1 MTDSSAPKKIA
12 KYTIERILGSGAM
25 GVVYKA
31 HDEQIDRL
39 VAVKVLHEH
48 LRLGADGET
57 LAARFLQE
65 ARAAARCLHPN
76 IVTVFDF
83 GNEAV
88 PYIVM
93 EYVEGMELRAFLK
106 SNNQLS
112 LSEAVNITIQ
122 VLEALAFAH
131 GKGVVH
137 RDIKPDNIILLQN
150 GAVKVSDFGVAR
162 LDTSDLTGTGFMIG
176 TPSYMSPEGLKGKEV
191 DTRSDL
197 FSVGVVLFELLSG
210 QRFDREIGVR
220 QNLEK
225 IKTNQSINRANLDK
239 IQRILARVLQPS
251 AAARYQKASEFIQE
265 LRQME
270 DVDALATVMLARPT
284 QEMQATRIMETQSPE
299 DIWNNELL
307 QSLEQS
313 LATYV
318 GPVAKLLLK
327 KSLRN
332 TQTFEALIDQLSA
345 HIPTEVERSQ
355 FKSMVRRSGITS
367 LYPTGSSAT
376 ENARAHSGFTRVAQD
391 TPQKP
396 KQNIGADTQALLT
409 ECLAFYTGPIAQ
421 RLVRKY
427 LAESTNITQL
437 ANACARHI
445 LDAGERQQFLDK
457 AAKL

>member
-1 MTDSSAPKKIA
+1 MSTPATPTKIA
-12 KYTIERILGSGAM
+12 KYIVEGILGSGAM

-31 HDEQIDRL
+31 HDEQIDRQ
-39 VAVKVLHEH
+39 VAIKVLHEH

-83 GNEAV
+83 GNEDV

-93 EYVEGMELRAFLK
+93 EYVEGVELRSILK
-106 SNNQLS
+106 SHTHLS
-112 LSEAVNITIQ
+112 LSEAVNIIVQ

-131 GKGVVH
+131 ARGVVH
-137 RDIKPDNIILLQN
+137 RDIKPDNIILLQD

-176 TPSYMSPEGLKGKEV
+176 TPSYMSPEGLKGKHV
-191 DTRSDL
+191 DARSDL
-197 FSVGVVLFELLSG
+197 FSVGVVLFELLCG
-210 QRFDREIGVR
+210 QRFDRDISVR

-225 IKTNQSINRANLDK
+225 IKISQSINKSNLGK
-239 IQRILARVLQPS
+239 IHRILTRVLQAS
-251 AAARYQKASEFIQE
+251 ANDRFQKASEFIQE
-265 LRQME
+265 LRQMD
-270 DVDALATVMLARPT
+270 DVDAQATVMVRQT
-284 QEMQATRIMETQSPE
+284 REMQATHIVEVRSA
-299 DIWNNELL
+299 DDVWDGELL

-332 TQTFEALIDQLSA
+332 TATFEALIEQLSA

-355 FKSMVRRSGITS
+355 FKGAVRRSGITS
-367 LYPTGSSAT
+367 LYPTGSAAT
-376 ENARAHSGFTRVAQD
+376 RSSIHSGVTKV
-391 TPQKP
+391 TSQKSNQEVSAA
-396 KQNIGADTQALLT
+396 KQTALT
-409 ECLAFYTGPIAQ
+409 ELLAFYTGPIAQ

-427 LAESTNITQL
+427 LPESLDITQL
-437 ANACARHI
+437 ASACARHI
-445 LDAGERQQFLDK
+445 ADVNERQQFLDK
-457 AAKL
+457 AGKL

>member
-1 MTDSSAPKKIA
+1 MSAPSTPKKIA
-12 KYTIERILGSGAM
+12 KYTIEGVLGSGAM

-31 HDEQIDRL
+31 LDEQIDRP
-39 VAVKVLHEH
+39 VAIKVLHEH
-48 LRLGADGET
+48 LRLGVDGET

-83 GNEAV
+83 GSEGV

-93 EYVEGMELRAFLK
+93 EYVEGMELRTFLK

-112 LSEAVNITIQ
+112 LSESVNITIQ

-137 RDIKPDNIILLQN
+137 RDIKPDNIILLQD
-150 GAVKVSDFGVAR
+150 GTVKVSDFGVAR

-176 TPSYMSPEGLKGKEV
+176 TPSYMSPEGLKGKHV
-191 DTRSDL
+191 DARSDL
-197 FSVGVVLFELLSG
+197 FSVGVVLFELVSG
-210 QRFDREIGVR
+210 QRFDREIGIR

-225 IKTNQSINRANLDK
+225 IKISQSISKPNLGK
-239 IQRILARVLQPS
+239 IQRILARVLQT
-251 AAARYQKASEFIQE
+251 AAADRYQRANEFIQE
-265 LRQME
+265 LRQMD
-270 DVDALATVMLARPT
+270 DVDALATVMLARPVT
-284 QEMQATRIMETQSPE
+284 EMQATRIMESRSA
-299 DIWNNELL
+299 DDAWDGELL

-327 KSLRN
+327 KCLRN
-332 TQTFEALIDQLSA
+332 TETFEALIEQLSA
-345 HIPTEVERSQ
+345 HIPTEIERSQ
-355 FKSMVRRSGITS
+355 FKGAVRRSGITS
-367 LYPTGSSAT
+367 LYPSGSMALNKSQA
-376 ENARAHSGFTRVAQD
+376 NSGVTKLVQEA
-391 TPQKP
+391 PQKP
-396 KQNIGADTQALLT
+396 KQEISPSRQAALT
-409 ECLAFYTGPIAQ
+409 ELLAFYTGPIAQ

-427 LAESTNITQL
+427 LPEAVDITQL

-445 LDAGERQQFLDK
+445 LDTKERQQFLDK
-457 AAKL
+457 VGKL

>member
-1 MTDSSAPKKIA
+1 MPQKIA
-12 KYTIERILGSGAM
+12 KYKVEGILGSGAM

-31 HDEQIDRL
+31 QDEQIDRP
-39 VAVKVLHEH
+39 VAIKVLHEH

-83 GNEAV
+83 GNDDV

-93 EYVEGMELRAFLK
+93 EYVEGTELRTLLK
-106 SNNQLS
+106 SNTKIS
-112 LSEAVNITIQ
+112 FAEAVNVTIQ

-137 RDIKPDNIILLQN
+137 RDIKPDNIILLQD
-150 GAVKVSDFGVAR
+150 GTIKVSDFGVAR

-176 TPSYMSPEGLKGKEV
+176 TPSYMSPEGLKGKHV
-191 DTRSDL
+191 DGRSDL
-197 FSVGVVLFELLSG
+197 FSVGVVLFELLTR
-210 QRFDREIGVR
+210 QRFDRESSIR

-225 IKTNQSINRANLDK
+225 IKNAQSISKTNLGR
-239 IQRILARVLQPS
+239 IQRILARVLQDS
-251 AAARYQKASEFIQE
+251 AANRYQNADEFIQE
-265 LRQME
+265 LIAME
-270 DVDALATVMLARPT
+270 DVDALATVMLARPA
-284 QEMQATRIMETQSPE
+284 QDQQSTRIMETKPE
-299 DIWNNELL
+299 DDGLDGESL
-307 QSLEQS
+307 QALEQS

-327 KSLRN
+327 KCMRS
-332 TQTFEALIDQLSA
+332 TETFEALIEQLST
-345 HIPTEVERSQ
+345 HIPTEIERNQ
-355 FKSMVRRSGITS
+355 FKGAVRRSGITS
-367 LYPTGSSAT
+367 LYPSVAGNKAIS
-376 ENARAHSGFTRVAQD
+376 NSGVTKLAKD
-391 TPQKP
+391 TPP
-396 KQNIGADTQALLT
+396 KKVQDMTAAKQSALVEL
-409 ECLAFYTGPIAQ
+409 LAFYTGPIAQ

-427 LAESTNITQL
+427 LPESSNILQL

-445 LDAGERQQFLDK
+445 LDANERQQFLDK

>member
-1 MTDSSAPKKIA
+1 MPQKIA
-12 KYTIERILGSGAM
+12 KYKVEGILGSGAM

-31 HDEQIDRL
+31 QDEQIDRP
-39 VAVKVLHEH
+39 VAIKVLHEH

-83 GNEAV
+83 GNDGV

-93 EYVEGMELRAFLK
+93 EYVEGTELRTLLK
-106 SNNQLS
+106 SNTKIS
-112 LSEAVNITIQ
+112 FAEAVNVTIQ

-137 RDIKPDNIILLQN
+137 RDIKPDNIILLQD
-150 GAVKVSDFGVAR
+150 GTIKVSDFGVAR

-176 TPSYMSPEGLKGKEV
+176 TPSYMSPEGLKGKHV
-191 DTRSDL
+191 DGRSDL
-197 FSVGVVLFELLSG
+197 FSVGVVLFELLTR
-210 QRFDREIGVR
+210 QRFDRESSIR

-225 IKTNQSINRANLDK
+225 IKNAQSISKTNLGR
-239 IQRILARVLQPS
+239 IQRILARVLQDS
-251 AAARYQKASEFIQE
+251 AANRYQNADEFIQE
-265 LRQME
+265 LIAME
-270 DVDALATVMLARPT
+270 DVDALATVMLARPA
-284 QEMQATRIMETQSPE
+284 QDQQSTRIMETKPE
-299 DIWNNELL
+299 DDGLDGESL
-307 QSLEQS
+307 QALEQS

-327 KSLRN
+327 KCMRN
-332 TQTFEALIDQLSA
+332 TETFEALIEQLST
-345 HIPTEVERSQ
+345 HIPTEIERNQ
-355 FKSMVRRSGITS
+355 FKGAVRRSGITS
-367 LYPTGSSAT
+367 LYPSVGNKAIS
-376 ENARAHSGFTRVAQD
+376 NSGVTKLVKDAPPKK
-391 TPQKP
+391 TPDMTP
-396 KQNIGADTQALLT
+396 AKQAALVEL
-409 ECLAFYTGPIAQ
+409 LAFYTGPIAQ

-427 LAESTNITQL
+427 LPASSNILQL

-445 LDAGERQQFLDK
+445 LDANERQQFLDK

>member
-197 FSVGVVLFELLSG
+197 FSVGVVLFELLGG

-251 AAARYQKASEFIQE
+251 AAARYQTASEFIQE

>member
-1 MTDSSAPKKIA
+1 MTSSAMPKKIA
-12 KYTIERILGSGAM
+12 KYTVEGILGSGAM

-31 HDEQIDRL
+31 HDEQIDRM
-39 VAVKVLHEH
+39 VAIKVLHEH

-83 GNEAV
+83 GNELV

-112 LSEAVNITIQ
+112 LSEAVNITVQ
-122 VLEALAFAH
+122 VLDALAFAH

-137 RDIKPDNIILLQN
+137 RDIKPDNIILLQD
-150 GAVKVSDFGVAR
+150 GTVKVSDFGVAR

-176 TPSYMSPEGLKGKEV
+176 TPSYMSPEALKGKEV
-191 DTRSDL
+191 DARSDL

-210 QRFDREIGVR
+210 QRFDREISIR
-220 QNLEK
+220 QNIEK
-225 IKTNQSINRANLDK
+225 IKINQSINKINLGR
-239 IQRILARVLQPS
+239 IQRILTRVLQTS
-251 AAARYQKASEFIQE
+251 AADRFQKAGEFIQE

-270 DVDALATVMLARPT
+270 DVDAFATVMLVRPS
-284 QEMQATRIMETQSPE
+284 QDAQATRIMSAQSPD
-299 DIWNNELL
+299 DIWDSELL

-355 FKSMVRRSGITS
+355 FKGMVRRSGITS
-367 LYPTGSSAT
+367 LYPTGSTAA
-376 ENARAHSGFTRVAQD
+376 ENSSSNSGFTKIAQEIS
-391 TPQKP
+391 PKP
-396 KQNIGADTQALLT
+396 KQNISAETQGLLT

-427 LAESTNITQL
+427 LAESTDLTHL

-445 LDAGERQQFLDK
+445 LDAQERQQFLQK
-457 AAKL
+457 VSRF